1 VGSARAGRPAGREA
15 FATSIGL
22 RDHPGQIP
30 LHGRDPDFLIVAA
43 QIEEVCVPRRVAES
57 EERHSHEPGGEGKP
71 NRDSGRA
78 PGDPALQLS
87 RRQVLPY
94 DPGQDSAHPRDEEG
108 PQHGDFSPSAICG

>member
-1 VGSARAGRPAGREA
+1 MSRSLRWTLAALALPVIAYG
-15 FATSIGL
+15 ATSAAT
-22 RDHPGQIP
+22 
-30 LHGRDPDFLIVAA
+30 DPPAPYHIVK
-43 QIEEVCVPRRVAES
+43 QWK
-57 EERHSHEPGGEGKP
+57 PGGEGKP

-78 PGDPALQLS
+78 PRDPALQLS